1 MNLHR
6 AFSASL
12 VIATLFLASFVVQ
25 AKYTLSQS
33 DSQINFI
40 SVKNDRVGEIHSFDK
55 FSGTLSNEGKLN
67 VEVTLSSVNT
77 AIDIRNQRMQNLL
90 FNTDVFPNATF
101 SAQIEPSLLE
111 LSAGE
116 STTTTVAGQL
126 SLHGQ
131 SVPMEFTLRVNAL
144 APGKI
149 QVNTLVPSLLNVDDF
164 DLGKGLEA
172 LREIAKLQNI
182 AYSVPLTFN
191 VVFEA

>member
-1 MNLHR
+1 MNLHK

-12 VIATLFLASFVVQ
+12 IATTLFLTSAFVQ

-40 SVKNDRVGEIHSFDK
+40 SVKNDRIGEIHSFDE
-55 FSGTLSNEGKLN
+55 FSGSLSSKGELN
-67 VEVTLSSVNT
+67 VEVALTSVNT

-90 FNTDVFPNATF
+90 FDTVAFPKATF
-101 SAQIEPSLLE
+101 TAQIEPSLLK

-144 APGKI
+144 SPGKI
-149 QVNTLVPSLLNVDDF
+149 QVNTIVPSLLNVDDF
-164 DLGKGLEA
+164 ALGKGLEA
-172 LREIAKLQNI
+172 LREIAKLQSI
-182 AYSVPLTFN
+182 SYSVPLTFS